1 MTGKDYFLKIET
13 DSLFD
18 LFKYFVGEIK
28 GRKLVLIIDEFPYL
42 LNINK
47 GLLSTFQK
55 IIDELLRNTNIALIL
70 CGSSLSVM
78 ENDVLGYRSP
88 LYGRD
93 VNSWKLLPFNFKIVY
108 SASKNI
114 KEAIEKY
121 FVFGNIPYYLKFYDD
136 KKDLDYN
143 IMANLLTKGL
153 NLYDGPLILLRQE
166 FRESRIYRLILKYIS
181 LGYKSIGKLCSVT
194 GLDKSNIMKYL
205 STLGETNII
214 RHILPMGMKRKGN
227 YEIIDPLFR
236 FWFKF
241 VYPNKDDL
249 EIGNIRQ
256 VEGIINKEI
265 NSFFGLSFEY
275 LAEELLNYKFLSELS
290 GFSNVNKWWRK
301 DREIDIVAL
310 NKKTKEILFAECKW
324 QNRINAEKIVK
335 GLSEKAPYV
344 DWYNDKRKESF
355 AVFAKSFSKKIN
367 RFEGKKVYCFDL
379 KDIGRALSR

>member
-1 MTGKDYFLKIET
+1 MTGKDYFLKIEI

-18 LFKYFVGEIK
+18 LFKYFVSEIK

-55 IIDELLRNTNIALIL
+55 IIDELLRNTNIVLIL

-108 SASKNI
+108 SASKNMR
-114 KEAIEKY
+114 EAIEKY

-143 IMANLLTKGL
+143 IRINLLTKGL
-153 NLYDGPLILLRQE
+153 NLYDEPLILLRQE

-324 QNRINAEKIVK
+324 QNRINADKIVK